1 MSNSITLGLVFLSG
15 LYYYNNWKAVGIMR
29 SKCEYCGG
37 YVEST
42 EENCPN
48 CGAVNPNHQRNASG
62 VPQTIEELKGFCA
75 RHNLPLEEMR
85 FFIGADYKK
94 PKAFGIYQD
103 GDGNF
108 VVYKNKS
115 DGSRAI
121 RYKGTDEAYAV
132 HELYLKMQSEVQK
145 QKKRL
150 SSGGGASEAE
160 QARRAAHSNNPYNQD
175 RRAQRPKGALS
186 GCLGKLLGIVFL
198 VLFVGL
204 FLAVD
209 AFIPDKGY
217 YSYEN
222 ETYYYDSSDWYRYDS
237 ALGDWDYAYMDS
249 TPLDKHYK
257 DYQIG
262 TSYNAS
268 ADYSDFSE
276 SAYYQAPSDKEDSST
291 DWDDSDW
298 DSSDWDWDSGDDWD
312 SSYTDWDSDW

>member
-1 MSNSITLGLVFLSG
+1 
-15 LYYYNNWKAVGIMR
+15 MR

-108 VVYKNKS
+108 VVYKNKA

-160 QARRAAHSNNPYNQD
+160 QARRAAYSDNPYNQD
-175 RRAQRPKGALS
+175 RRAQRPKSALS
-186 GCLGKLLGIVFL
+186 GCLGKLLLGIVFL

-237 ALGDWDYAYMDS
+237 ALGDWGYAHMDN

-262 TSYNAS
+262 PYSS
-268 ADYSDFSE
+268 GDSDYTDFTE

>member
-1 MSNSITLGLVFLSG
+1 
-15 LYYYNNWKAVGIMR
+15 MR
-29 SKCEYCGG
+29 SKCEYCGS

-62 VPQTIEELKGFCA
+62 VPQTLEELKDFCA
-75 RHNLPLEEMR
+75 RHNLPLEQMR
-85 FFIGADYKK
+85 FFIGEDYKK

-108 VVYKNKS
+108 VVYKNKA

-132 HELYLKMQSEVQK
+132 HELYLKMQSEVQN

-160 QARRAAHSNNPYNQD
+160 QARRAAYSDNPYNQD

-186 GCLGKLLGIVFL
+186 GCLGKLLLGIIFL

-237 ALGDWDYAYMDS
+237 ALGDWGYAHMDN

-262 TSYNAS
+262 P
-268 ADYSDFSE
+268 YSSG
-276 SAYYQAPSDKEDSST
+276 
-291 DWDDSDW
+291 DSD
-298 DSSDWDWDSGDDWD
+298 
-312 SSYTDWDSDW
+312 YTDWDSDW

>member
-1 MSNSITLGLVFLSG
+1 
-15 LYYYNNWKAVGIMR
+15 MR
-29 SKCEYCGG
+29 SKCEYCGS

-48 CGAVNPNHQRNASG
+48 CGAVNPNHRRNASG
-62 VPQTIEELKGFCA
+62 VPQTMEELKDFCA
-75 RHNLPLEEMR
+75 KHHLPLEQMR
-85 FFIGADYKK
+85 FFIGVDYKK
-94 PKAFGIYQD
+94 PRAFGIYQD

-108 VVYKNKS
+108 VVYKNKA

-145 QKKRL
+145 QKKQH
-150 SSGGGASEAE
+150 SSAGGASEAE
-160 QARRAAHSNNPYNQD
+160 QARRAAHSNNPYNRNRSPQGSGGF
-175 RRAQRPKGALS
+175 RGALS
-186 GCLGKLLGIVFL
+186 GCLGKLLLGIVFL
-198 VLFVGL
+198 VMFVGL

-209 AFIPDKGY
+209 TFIPDKGY

-222 ETYYYDSSDWYRYDS
+222 DYYYYDSRDWYRYDS
-237 ALGDWDYAYMDS
+237 VLGDWDYAYMDS

-276 SAYYQAPSDKEDSST
+276 SAYYQAPSETRDSGS

-298 DSSDWDWDSGDDWD
+298 DDSDWDWDSGDDWD

>member
-1 MSNSITLGLVFLSG
+1 
-15 LYYYNNWKAVGIMR
+15 MR
-29 SKCEYCGG
+29 SKCEYCGS

-48 CGAVNPNHQRNASG
+48 CGAVNPNHRRNAAG
-62 VPQTIEELKGFCA
+62 VPQTIEELKDFCA
-75 RHNLPLEEMR
+75 KHDLPLEEMR
-85 FFIGADYKK
+85 FFIGVDYKK
-94 PKAFGIYQD
+94 PRAFGIYQD

-108 VVYKNKS
+108 VVYKNKA

-132 HELYLKMQSEVQK
+132 HELYLKMQSEVQN

-160 QARRAAHSNNPYNQD
+160 QARRAAYSDNPYNQD

-186 GCLGKLLGIVFL
+186 GCLGKLLLGIIFL

-237 ALGDWDYAYMDS
+237 ALGDWGYAHMDN

-262 TSYNAS
+262 PYSS
-268 ADYSDFSE
+268 GDSDYTDFTE